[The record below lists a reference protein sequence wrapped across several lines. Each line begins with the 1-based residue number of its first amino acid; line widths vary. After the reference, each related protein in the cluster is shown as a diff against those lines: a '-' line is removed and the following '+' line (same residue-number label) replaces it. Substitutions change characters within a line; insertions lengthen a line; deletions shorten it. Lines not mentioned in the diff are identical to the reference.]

1 MAKSHVAAPSVAIIG
16 AGFGGLCMAI
26 QLVRAGVASFL
37 IFERASD
44 VGGTWLENTYPG
56 AACDIPSHLYAFSF
70 EPKHDWSRA
79 YAEQPEILS
88 YLQHC
93 ARKYGLLEHIRFDTE
108 VRGASFDERRNL
120 WSLELGDGSTC
131 EATVLI
137 SAVGQL
143 NRPALPSVPG
153 RETFAGP
160 AFHSAQW
167 RHDVAFTGKRV
178 AVVGTGASAVQIVPE
193 LAKQAASLVLFQRS
207 APYVIPKGDR
217 PYRRFEK
224 ALFCALP
231 FVQKV
236 SRALKYAMH
245 ESRVIAFAYA
255 KGAMA
260 LPRAAFQKHL
270 ESQVADPEL
279 RRKLTP
285 DYQMGCERIMISN
298 DYYAALARPNVEV
311 VTDAIGRITETGIV
325 TADGAERAFDAIVYA
340 TGFASTGFL
349 MPMRITGRDGIDL
362 HTAWRGGAEAYL
374 GITVTGFPN
383 LFLLYGPNTNLGH
396 NSIVYMLESQ
406 VTYVMDCIRAL
417 GSGKVAR
424 LDVRPSVQK
433 RYNER
438 LQRRIAG
445 TVWAAGCTSWYLDP
459 SGKNVNNWPAFTFAY
474 KRQTK
479 KLKLRDYIP
488 APA

>member
-1 MAKSHVAAPSVAIIG
+1 MARSHVAAPSVAIIG

-26 QLVRAGVASFL
+26 RLIRAGIASFT
-37 IFERASD
+37 IFERASG

-70 EPKHDWSRA
+70 EHKHDWSRA

-93 ARKYGLLEHIRFDTE
+93 ARKHGLLEHIRFNTE
-108 VRGASFDERRNL
+108 VRGATFDERRNL
-120 WSLELGDGSTC
+120 WSLELGDGSTY
-131 EATVLI
+131 EAAVLI

-143 NRPALPSVPG
+143 NRPTIPNVPG
-153 RETFAGP
+153 RETFARP

-167 RHDVAFTGKRV
+167 RHDVELGGKRV
-178 AVVGTGASAVQIVPE
+178 AVIGTGASAIQIVPE
-193 LAKQAASLVLFQRS
+193 LAKRAASLVLFQRS
-207 APYVIPKGDR
+207 APYVIPKPDR
-217 PYRRFEK
+217 PYRSFEK
-224 ALFCALP
+224 SLFRALP

-236 SRALKYAMH
+236 NRALKYAMH

-255 KGAMA
+255 KAAMA
-260 LPRAAFQKHL
+260 LPRAAFVKHL
-270 ESQVADPEL
+270 ESQVADPDL

-285 DYQMGCERIMISN
+285 DYQMGCKRIMISN
-298 DYYAALARPNVEV
+298 DYYTALARPNVEV
-311 VTDAIGRITETGIV
+311 VTDAIGRIAETGIV
-325 TADGAERAFDAIVYA
+325 TADGREREFDAIVYA

-349 MPMRITGRDGIDL
+349 LPMRITGRGGLDL
-362 HTAWRGGAEAYL
+362 HSAWRDGAEAYL
-374 GITVTGFPN
+374 GITVAGFPN

-406 VTYVMDCIRAL
+406 VTYVMDAIRAL
-417 GSGKVAR
+417 GSGKLAR
-424 LDVRPSVQK
+424 LEVRPSVQK

-445 TVWAAGCTSWYLDP
+445 TVWAAGCTSWYLDA
-459 SGKNVNNWPAFTFAY
+459 SGKNVNNWPEFTFAY
-474 KRQTK
+474 KRRTK